1 MAARPKPDP
10 AQDAAPTRR
19 KRGFERAGGL
29 VATRIRQAGESRGF
43 AVARLLTHWP
53 EIVGDEV
60 ARVCRPQKVS
70 WSQGGFGGTLLILTD
85 GAHAPLIQMQEAR
98 IRERV
103 NACYGHAAIARI
115 RIVQTAS
122 DLDARPA
129 HGFSEGQAPF
139 GGAPALERPPS
150 PEVAERLSGIRDP
163 DLRAQLATL
172 GSRVRPSDFRTE

>member
-1 MAARPKPDP
+1 MAARPKSDQ
-10 AQDAAPTRR
+10 AQDAAPARR

-70 WSQGGFGGTLLILTD
+70 WSQDGFGGTLVILAD
-85 GAHAPLIQMQEAR
+85 GAHAPLIQMQAVR

-115 RIVQTAS
+115 RIVQTAA
-122 DLDARPA
+122 DLDTRPA
-129 HGFSEGQAPF
+129 HGFSEAQASF
-139 GGAPALERPPS
+139 TGAPTPKPAPS
-150 PEVAERLSGIRDP
+150 PEMEHRLSGIRDP
-163 DLRAQLATL
+163 ELRAQLAAL
-172 GSRVRPSDFRTE
+172 SNRVRPVRC

>member
-1 MAARPKPDP
+1 MDAPRP
-10 AQDAAPTRR
+10 RR

-29 VATRIRQAGESRGF
+29 LATRIRQAGESRGF
-43 AVARLLTHWP
+43 AIARLLTHWP

-70 WSQGGFGGTLLILTD
+70 WSQGGFGGTLVILAE

-122 DLDARPA
+122 DHDVHPA
-129 HGFSEGQAPF
+129 QGFSEPQVPFTGRTAPD
-139 GGAPALERPPS
+139 RPLS
-150 PEVAERLSGIRDP
+150 SEVSDRLSGIRDP

-172 GSRVRPSDFRTE
+172 GGRVRPGDF

>member
-1 MAARPKPDP
+1 MAARPQTEPTL
-10 AQDAAPTRR
+10 DAAPTRR

-29 VATRIRQAGESRGF
+29 VATRIRQAGEARGF

-70 WSQGGFGGTLLILTD
+70 WSQGGFGGTLVILAE

-115 RIVQTAS
+115 RIVQTAPEM
-122 DLDARPA
+122 DVQPAR
-129 HGFSEGQAPF
+129 GFAEMAAPF
-139 GGAPALERPPS
+139 EGPAARDKPLS
-150 PEVAERLSGIRDP
+150 PEVSDRLSAIRDP
-163 DLRAQLATL
+163 DLRAQLAAL
-172 GSRVRPSDFRTE
+172 GGRVRPVIF